1 MAVDHAQ
8 WSDRF
13 STSAPFEVDH
23 SLPWPSNAI
32 KLQTCA
38 KLVYA

>member
-13 STSAPFEVDH
+13 STSAPFEVDT
-23 SLPWPSNAI
+23 LPWPSNAI
-32 KLQTCA
+32 KLPTFF
-38 KLVYA
+38 KPPSF